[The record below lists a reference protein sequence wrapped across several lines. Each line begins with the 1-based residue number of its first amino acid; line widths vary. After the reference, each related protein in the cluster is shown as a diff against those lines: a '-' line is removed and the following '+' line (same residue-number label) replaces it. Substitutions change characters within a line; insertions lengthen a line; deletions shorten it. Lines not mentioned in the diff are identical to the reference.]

1 METTKDWQ
9 FKPGNT
15 GRPKGSKNKLTREIK
30 ERVEW
35 VLELLDDQLEEDIL
49 KLKAGDRVRLWVDLQ
64 EFVRPKLQRMNLDL
78 TPVDDAVQ
86 KITFEVIR
94 SGISAT
100 LDDQEEPNR
109 TTRKDSR
116 GSTAGESNV

>member
-1 METTKDWQ
+1 MKTNPTQ
-9 FKPGNT
+9 FKPGNS

-35 VLELLDDQLEEDIL
+35 VLELLDDQLEEDIQ

-94 SGISAT
+94 ST
-100 LDDQEEPNR
+100 KQESEQKTEER
-109 TTRKDSR
+109 FKDS
-116 GSTAGESNV
+116 